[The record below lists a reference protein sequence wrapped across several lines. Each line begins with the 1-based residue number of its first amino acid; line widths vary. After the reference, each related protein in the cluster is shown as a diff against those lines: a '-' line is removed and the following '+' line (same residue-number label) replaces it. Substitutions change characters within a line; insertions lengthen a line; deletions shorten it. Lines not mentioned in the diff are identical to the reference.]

1 MFVLLDFNVSILY
14 CILNQS
20 LTFLKNQLYI
30 FFPCRDLC
38 ALPPPTPRLRLSSLS
53 FLAQALQTKRPY
65 RGSCIKHQ
73 ISF

>member
-30 FFPCRDLC
+30 FFLVEIFVLS
-38 ALPPPTPRLRLSSLS
+38 LPPLLVSVSPLFPSWHKLCKPRGLTEGAVSNTR
-53 FLAQALQTKRPY
+53 
-65 RGSCIKHQ
+65 
-73 ISF
+73 